1 MIKQLEKNNTS
12 HFLRNKIVSALMKS
26 GKKKTG
32 EKIVTQ
38 LLKSLQ
44 KSTDKDFKVVLQS
57 AIINSAS
64 TFKLNEQSIKKGKRK
79 ATKYIPSF
87 IISDSLRIVTTL
99 KLVKK
104 VSMQNRSSNNFY
116 QSLMT
121 EVLAA
126 SKLKGQSVDK
136 KNELQKQ
143 ILINKR
149 YLSKFRW

>member
-1 MIKQLEKNNTS
+1 MIKPLKKNNTP
-12 HFLRNKIVSALMKS
+12 HLRNSIISALMKS

-32 EKIVTQ
+32 EKIVIKF
-38 LLKSLQ
+38 LKLLQ
-44 KSTDKDFKVVLQS
+44 KSTVKDFKMILQS
-57 AIINSAS
+57 AIINSTS
-64 TFKLNEQSIKKGKRK
+64 TFKLNEQAIKKGKRRAK
-79 ATKYIPSF
+79 KYVPSF

-99 KLVKK
+99 KLIKK
-104 VSMQNRSSNNFY
+104 VSAKNRSSSYFY
-116 QSLMT
+116 QSLMA

-126 SKLKGQSVDK
+126 STSKGQSVDQ

>member
-1 MIKQLEKNNTS
+1 MIKSLKKNNTS
-12 HFLRNKIVSALMKS
+12 HLKNKIVSALMKS

-32 EKIVTQ
+32 EKI
-38 LLKSLQ
+38 LIKFLKLLQ
-44 KSTDKDFKVVLQS
+44 KSTDKDFKVILQS
-57 AIINSAS
+57 AIINSTS
-64 TFKLNEQSIKKGKRK
+64 TFKLNEQSIKKGKRRAK
-79 ATKYIPSF
+79 KYTPSF

-99 KLVKK
+99 KLIKK
-104 VSMQNRSSNNFY
+104 VSAKNRSSSYFY

-121 EVLAA
+121 EILAA
-126 SKLKGQSVDK
+126 SASKGQSVDQ